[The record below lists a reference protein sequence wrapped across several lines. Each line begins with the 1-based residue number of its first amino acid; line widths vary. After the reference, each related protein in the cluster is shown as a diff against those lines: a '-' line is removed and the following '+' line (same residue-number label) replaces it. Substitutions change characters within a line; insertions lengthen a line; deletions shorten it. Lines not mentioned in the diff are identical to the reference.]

1 MNVQWEVSPDYGE
14 YDHDIVPRFKD
25 AGNGFKHNGWTNPL
39 SWTDNGNDDEG
50 VLVLT
55 KTDGSLVEVKDET
68 FLQYA
73 ESEGPT
79 KVDFGELDQAV
90 VPRFKDAGNGFK
102 HNGWTNPLSW
112 TDNGEDDEVVLLQ
125 TKTDGS
131 LIQRRIK
138 DNILLQYAE
147 SEGPTKVDFGE
158 LDQAVV
164 PRFKDAGNGFKHN
177 GWTNPLSWTDNGED
191 DEVVLLQ
198 QRQRMHYDH
207 SDFDVPAD
215 NGLGDENVVNFVQ
228 LSDEKDGD
236 EEDDNTEAQLTAESI
251 ITQQKYQVDRGY
263 GDEEVL

>member
-73 ESEGPT
+73 
-79 KVDFGELDQAV
+79 D
-90 VPRFKDAGNGFK
+90 
-102 HNGWTNPLSW
+102 
-112 TDNGEDDEVVLLQ
+112 
-125 TKTDGS
+125 
-131 LIQRRIK
+131 
-138 DNILLQYAE
+138 

-198 QRQRMHYDH
+198 QRQRMNYEH

-215 NGLGDENVVNFVQ
+215 NGIGDESVVNFVQ
-228 LSDEKDGD
+228 LSDE
-236 EEDDNTEAQLTAESI
+236 
-251 ITQQKYQVDRGY
+251 
-263 GDEEVL
+263 

>member
-1 MNVQWEVSPDYGE
+1 MVSPDYGE
-14 YDHDIVPRFKD
+14 NDHHVVPRYKD

-39 SWTDNGNDDEG
+39 GWTDGGNDDEH
-50 VLVLT
+50 V
-55 KTDGSLVEVKDET
+55 
-68 FLQYA
+68 
-73 ESEGPT
+73 
-79 KVDFGELDQAV
+79 
-90 VPRFKDAGNGFK
+90 
-102 HNGWTNPLSW
+102 
-112 TDNGEDDEVVLLQ
+112 
-125 TKTDGS
+125 
-131 LIQRRIK
+131 
-138 DNILLQYAE
+138 LLQYAE

-198 QRQRMHYDH
+198 QRQRMRYEN

-215 NGLGDENVVNFVQ
+215 NRIGDENVVNFVQ
-228 LSDEKDGD
+228 ISDEKEGD